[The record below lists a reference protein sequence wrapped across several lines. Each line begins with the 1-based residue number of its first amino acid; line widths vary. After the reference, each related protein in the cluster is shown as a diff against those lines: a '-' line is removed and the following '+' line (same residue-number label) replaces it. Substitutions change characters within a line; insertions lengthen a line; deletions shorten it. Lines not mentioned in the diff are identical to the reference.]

1 MPDPKRQGGLDWF
14 KILAALLV
22 VAIHTSPLTTYSA
35 AGDFFLTRVLGRVA
49 VPFFFLVTGQFILGP
64 VLAGRRSPALLWRQG
79 KKILLL
85 YGAAILLYLP
95 LGLYAGH
102 YQDLTLGDALRLLV
116 FDGTFYHLWYF
127 PACLMGLAVVFL
139 LSRVCRGKGLLAAVA
154 LLYLVG
160 LGGDSYYGLTAALPP
175 LASAYDLGFQLYTY
189 TRNGLWMAPLFLF
202 LGARLGQPPARPAPA
217 RWALGLILSFGGM
230 TAEAFLLRQF
240 ALQRHDSMYLL
251 LPVVMVFLYRLLQ
264 TWSVRA
270 PAGLPTL
277 STWVYV
283 LHPAMLVV
291 VRGAA
296 GVLGLTGLLVTNSLG
311 HYLAVCLLSFLV
323 SGGIA
328 WLSLRRQPPRP
339 RRDRAW
345 ITLDRQA
352 LCHNAKTLQALLPA
366 GCQLMPVLKANA
378 YGHGALPVARVLAR
392 QGISSFCVATLEEG
406 IQLRRGGVRGDLL
419 ILGYT
424 HPDQFP
430 LLRRYRLTQ
439 TVVDL
444 PYARQ
449 LSAFGKTLP
458 VHLAV
463 DTGMHR
469 LGIPAADLDEILTV
483 FSLPHLRLTGL
494 YTHLCTADGA
504 DPASQGYVHRQ
515 QEAFRQLLEELK
527 NRGLTL
533 PKVHLLA
540 SHGLLNYPAYG
551 GDWARVGIALY
562 GLLSSPK
569 DRNTA
574 APALR
579 PVLSLSARVAT
590 VRALAPGA
598 AAGYGRAFT
607 AQRPTRLAVL
617 TIGYGDGL
625 PRNLTGGQVL
635 LHGHRAPIVGRI
647 CMDQTLVDVTDL
659 PPVQAGDVAVL
670 IGSDGTETL
679 SAVDLACQSGTITN
693 EILSRLGPRLE
704 RVLS

>member
-139 LSRVCRGKGLLAAVA
+139 LSRVCRGKALLAAVA

-175 LASAYDLGFQLYTY
+175 LAAAYDLGFQLYTY

-323 SGGIA
+323 AGGIA

-345 ITLDRQA
+345 ITLERQA
-352 LCHNAKTLQALLPA
+352 LCHNVKTLQALLPA

-378 YGHGALPVARVLAR
+378 YGHGALPVAQVLAR

-449 LSAFGKTLP
+449 LSAFGKTQP

-469 LGIPAADLDEILTV
+469 LGIPAANLDEILTV

-504 DPASQGYVHRQ
+504 DPASQGYVQRQ

-562 GLLSSPK
+562 GLLSSPE

-590 VRALAPGA
+590 VRTLAPGT

-607 AQRPTRLAVL
+607 AQRPTKLAVL

-679 SAVDLACQSGTITN
+679 SAVDLACQCGTITN

>member
-175 LASAYDLGFQLYTY
+175 LAAAYDLGFQLYTY

-291 VRGAA
+291 VRGGA

-323 SGGIA
+323 AGGIA

-352 LCHNAKTLQALLPA
+352 LCHNVKTLQALLPA
-366 GCQLMPVLKANA
+366 GCQLTPVLKANA
-378 YGHGALPVARVLAR
+378 YGHGALPVAQVLAR

-469 LGIPAADLDEILTV
+469 LGIPAANLDEILTV
-483 FSLPHLRLTGL
+483 FSLPHLRLAGL

-504 DPASQGYVHRQ
+504 DPASQSYVQRQ

-562 GLLSSPK
+562 GLLSSPE

-574 APALR
+574 APALC
-579 PVLSLSARVAT
+579 PVLSLSAQVAT
-590 VRALAPGA
+590 VRTLAPGA

-607 AQRPTRLAVL
+607 AQRPTKLAVL

-679 SAVDLACQSGTITN
+679 SAVDLACQCGTITN

-704 RVLS
+704 RILS